1 MSTTTIA
8 DVRPAGEL
16 SEKQML
22 AWRRFLRV
30 HALVTRRLESDLL
43 AEQKLPLASY
53 DVLVQL
59 VEAPQRRLRMS
70 ELAERVLLSRSGL
83 TRLVDRL
90 ERDGLVRREA
100 CPDDARGQFTVITSA
115 GTARLRAAS
124 PTHLR
129 GVAEHAVGR
138 LEEDEAEQLSVL
150 LSRMLD
156 EEPAGM
162 LEAEVTPAR

>member
-1 MSTTTIA
+1 MARQGDLTDA
-8 DVRPAGEL
+8 
-16 SEKQML
+16 QML

-30 HALVTRRLESDLL
+30 HALVVRRLEADLL
-43 AEQKLPLASY
+43 AEQDLPLATY

-59 VEAPQRRLRMS
+59 VEAPARRLRMS

-90 ERDGLVRREA
+90 EREGLVRREA
-100 CPDDARGQFTVITSA
+100 CEADARGLFTVLTDD
-115 GTARLRAAS
+115 GLARLRAAS

-138 LEEDEAEQLSVL
+138 LDDGEAAQLATLLGLLLEDEVS
-150 LSRMLD
+150 
-156 EEPAGM
+156 PAG
-162 LEAEVTPAR
+162 